1 MPTPP
6 TKNTN
11 PNLIRIFII
20 HGPNLNLLGHR
31 DPAQYGTLTLDKVNR
46 AIRKHARQLQ
56 VEVRILQTNH
66 EGKIIDTL
74 QRRRKWA
81 DGFILNPGA
90 YTHYSYAIR
99 DAIESIGT
107 PVVEVHLSNIYER
120 EEFRRISVIEPV
132 CLHQVVGKKV
142 DSYLEALTFL
152 AQHLQEHSR

>member
-1 MPTPP
+1 MSTPP
-6 TKNTN
+6 KNGR
-11 PNLIRIFII
+11 PNLLRIFII

-46 AIRKHARQLQ
+46 AIRKKARELK

-99 DAIESIGT
+99 DAIESSGV

-142 DSYLEALTFL
+142 ESYLEGMTFL
-152 AQHLQEHSR
+152 VQHLREHTV